1 MLPKIKKGG
10 ILLEDLF
17 EDIEYIISE
26 RMHQPIKKLEIN
38 EEFKRSNKKFD
49 DKFEEMYQ
57 EIGKKMGN
65 NRQRELEDLMGE
77 CHAIE
82 EYKQNLH
89 YLVGFLD
96 GIKFFNMLH
105 KIV

>member
-1 MLPKIKKGG
+1 MIYKTEGHLPSQCTGENFFNFHIKA
-10 ILLEDLF
+10 
-17 EDIEYIISE
+17 S
-26 RMHQPIKKLEIN
+26 KKLELN
-38 EEFKRSNKKFD
+38 EEYKRSNKKFD

-65 NRQRELEDLMGE
+65 NRKSEFEDLMFE
-77 CHAIE
+77 CRTIE
-82 EYKQNLH
+82 EYKQNL
-89 YLVGFLD
+89 YFLVGFLD

>member
-1 MLPKIKKGG
+1 MLPKTRKGG

-17 EDIEYIISE
+17 EDIEMIISE
-26 RMHQPIKKLEIN
+26 RMGQPIKKLELN
-38 EEFKRSNKKFD
+38 EEYKRSNKKFD

-65 NRQRELEDLMGE
+65 NRKSEFEDLMFE
-77 CHAIE
+77 CRTIE
-82 EYKQNLH
+82 EYKQNL
-89 YLVGFLD
+89 YFLVGFLD

>member
-1 MLPKIKKGG
+1 MLPKTKKGG

-17 EDIEYIISE
+17 EDIEMIISE
-26 RMHQPIKKLEIN
+26 RMGQPIKKLELN
-38 EEFKRSNKKFD
+38 EEYKRSNKKFD

-57 EIGKKMGN
+57 EIGKKIGT
-65 NRQRELEDLMGE
+65 NRQREFEDLMGE
-77 CHAIE
+77 CHTIE
-82 EYKQNLH
+82 EYKQDLH

-96 GIKFFNMLH
+96 GVKFFNMLH